1 MEEKH
6 DGSTLA
12 PTDRSESESLSRTK
26 EFEPIAT
33 SAKPSNRPGSQSLN
47 RTTSLQNIART
58 RSQNGYGCDDEET
71 DDLEQATS
79 RDPFEVKWDGENDPM
94 NPRSWKTSRKWIVVI
109 IVSASSIC
117 V

>member
-6 DGSTLA
+6 EGSTLV
-12 PTDRSESESLSRTK
+12 PTDRSESESLPQTK
-26 EFEPIAT
+26 EFEPINT
-33 SAKPSNRPGSQSLN
+33 SSNPNSPGLQTLYQP
-47 RTTSLQNIART
+47 TSLHNIIRT
-58 RSQNGYGCDDEET
+58 RSQNGYGCDDDED

-79 RDPFEVKWDGENDPM
+79 NDPFDVKWDGENDPL
-94 NPRSWKTSRKWIVVI
+94 NPRTWKSFRKWIVVL